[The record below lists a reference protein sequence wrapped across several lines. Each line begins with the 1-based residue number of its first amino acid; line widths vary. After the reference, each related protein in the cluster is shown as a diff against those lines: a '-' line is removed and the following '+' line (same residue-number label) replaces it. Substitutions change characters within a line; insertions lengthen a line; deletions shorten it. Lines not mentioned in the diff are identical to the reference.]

1 MNSMPAQAPK
11 KTKKKTKSPI
21 VSADLIMPVYNPAD
35 DIPFCLDS
43 YLIKLEEYIKSKLLK
58 PKSTDISYDILDTEK
73 TKQKKLIALGE
84 RQRMMMIGDIWQY
97 VFGNYGSFKDL
108 GSKGHV
114 TGLDI
119 LSLKRKIICEVKN
132 RTDTVNSGS
141 LKTVLDKLASF
152 KKANPDY
159 TVIFGNINDAK
170 KAKDEEA
177 QKKNTMEGKI
187 KIITHDGLE
196 IHHYIGMRFIQL
208 ILGDDADRIIDFIK
222 TTIDKY
228 TI

>member
-1 MNSMPAQAPK
+1 MNSMPAQA
-11 KTKKKTKSPI
+11 TFQ
-21 VSADLIMPVYNPAD
+21 ADLIMPLYNPVD

-43 YLIKLEEYIKSKLLK
+43 YLIKLEEHIKNQILK
-58 PKSTDISYDILDTEK
+58 PKSTNISYDILDTEK
-73 TKQKKLIALGE
+73 TKKDKFIALRE
-84 RQRMMMIGDIWQY
+84 RQRQMMIGDIWQY

-108 GSKGHV
+108 GVGHV

-187 KIITHDGLE
+187 NIRTHDGVE
-196 IHHYIGMRFIQL
+196 IHHYIGMQFIQL
-208 ILGDDADRIIDFIK
+208 ILGDDADRIIEFIK